1 MKVISVIEDEVVIK
15 KILKHLGLWPVE
27 SLKVE
32 REMKPRPPPKP
43 TQPTKIAEYSI
54 DYSTSQLPMPAR
66 RPCGGSDNWPPY
78 QVRGRFML
86 TSSIQRVTYL
96 RRDLSGVPPCMIF
109 QMGMP
114 VQGRRITFFQTTD
127 VLFAKILP
135 QPCLPTDKGPLPIN
149 PISRKNEG
157 LPHHASTLSLTHKA
171 KSPMLRLHKR
181 NFLSLISP

>member
-1 MKVISVIEDEVVIK
+1 MRFLPLSTGPGWKTRRKCK
-15 KILKHLGLWPVE
+15 KILKHLGLWE
-27 SLKVE
+27 K
-32 REMKPRPPPKP
+32 KARPPSKARAAPVR
-43 TQPTKIAEYSI
+43 TDTLI
-54 DYSTSQLPMPAR
+54 DDSFSQLPMPAR
-66 RPCGGSDNWPPY
+66 RLCGGSNKWLHVGPEYPEACPPLAWFT
-78 QVRGRFML
+78 R
-86 TSSIQRVTYL
+86 L

-135 QPCLPTDKGPLPIN
+135 QPCLPTDRGPLPIN